1 MEDYMS
7 AYMRRMK
14 NNHDKLISF
23 AEELKKVGCK
33 VYAVHYVIKDGAFI
47 DYIHVRRDGKAVN
60 VGFAEVPYRWYID
73 NEHSGYVIHVGIY
86 SGGSRNLGYE
96 FPFTVEDVISRLKE
110 SKKLDSMYV
119 EI

>member
-73 NEHSGYVIHVGIY
+73 HVGIY

-96 FPFTVEDVISRLKE
+96 LPFTVEDVISRLKE

>member
-7 AYMRRMK
+7 AYLRRMK

-33 VYAVHYVIKDGAFI
+33 VYAVHYVIKDGALI
-47 DYIHVRRDGKAVN
+47 SYIHVRRDGKAVN

-73 NEHSGYVIHVGIY
+73 NPYSGYVIFVD
-86 SGGSRNLGYE
+86 RVLGYD
-96 FPFTVEDVISRLKE
+96 FPFSVEDVISRLKE

>member
-7 AYMRRMK
+7 AYLRRMK

-60 VGFAEVPYRWYID
+60 VGFAEVPYRWYIGD
-73 NEHSGYVIHVGIY
+73 SY
-86 SGGSRNLGYE
+86 SGVVRGIPMGETGYDM
-96 FPFTVEDVISRLKE
+96 PFNVEDVLAELKP